1 MNQRYATCAAV
12 MAMLVIFS
20 ANADA
25 QGVVVKAGVK
35 GGMNF
40 SSLRGDDIDLLEE
53 QLQVGIGTR
62 VGFAAGGFVSIS
74 PHQMFAIQPE
84 FLVFSQKGSSSDLGG
99 VDFHFILDY
108 FDVPI
113 LAKLMVPTQS
123 TVTPNFFAG
132 PALSFNLRSKLKAE
146 GGGQSAEIDLDE
158 AGLDTKAVDFGFV
171 FGGGLDIDTGM
182 STLTFDVR
190 YTLGLTKVWKFQG
203 LAEDVDARN
212 GAFSFMVG
220 YSFI

>member
-1 MNQRYATCAAV
+1 MNQRYATWVAV
-12 MAMLVIFS
+12 VAMLVAFS

-25 QGVVVKAGVK
+25 QDLVVKAGVK

-40 SSLRGDDIDLLEE
+40 STLRGDDIDLIEE
-53 QLQVGIGTR
+53 TLQIGIDTR
-62 VGFAAGGFVSIS
+62 LGFAAGGFVSIS
-74 PHQMFAIQPE
+74 PHEMFAIQPE
-84 FLVFSQKGSSSDLGG
+84 FVVFSQKGSSSDIEG

-113 LAKLMVPTQS
+113 LAKVMVPNES
-123 TVTPNFFAG
+123 TVTPNFFVG

-146 GGGQSAEIDLDE
+146 SGGDSAEIDLDE

-171 FGGGLDIDTGM
+171 FGGGLDIGTGM

-190 YTLGLTKVWKFQG
+190 YTLGLSKVWEVEGF
-203 LAEDVDARN
+203 AEEVDARN
-212 GAFSFMVG
+212 GSLSLMVG
-220 YSFI
+220 YSFL